1 MLWDENRPYGTK
13 NGCFLC
19 VLLKKMQFS
28 KNHSLFWKG
37 VFETIIF
44 CGKRNYDI
52 LVYIEKEEILVYKG
66 GA

>member
-1 MLWDENRPYGTK
+1 MRFAEK
-13 NGCFLC
+13 NAIFKKSFS
-19 VLLKKMQFS
+19 VLE
-28 KNHSLFWKG
+28 G
-37 VFETIIF
+37 GFETIIF